1 MSGQRKGILRMG
13 WAAAALLALPVAA
26 MAQQQQQGMTLFPGI
41 HKGDANGYVSY
52 PEKTFYLK
60 HATMDN
66 DAEETV
72 EALRNMLDPKDRVY
86 FVPKRQA
93 VMIEAPEE
101 QLTLAEKFIHEI
113 DIPRP
118 EVEMR
123 VSVLQ
128 VNREKLQGLGPN
140 KDGALSE
147 AAVNQLMQ
155 DKDTKVLADEHLRTT
170 SRDSV
175 SLKNGSKVPM
185 ATEAAGDGTKLPKI
199 SFIDVGVNVEVTPF
213 VHEDGMIDLDVR
225 GEVSAQNGAMTIGGV
240 SEPVI
245 AQTVLDEHPQ
255 VHEGETTLLA
265 AARRDN
271 EEQGVVFLV
280 TPRVV
285 WTPAP

>member
-1 MSGQRKGILRMG
+1 MG
-13 WAAAALLALPVAA
+13 GRIAWNAMAALLIMGAGVGY
-26 MAQQQQQGMTLFPGI
+26 AQQQQGGVSDLFHG
-41 HKGDANGYVSY
+41 KSADADNW
-52 PEKTFYLK
+52 PEQTFYLK
-60 HATMDN
+60 HATMTD

-72 EALRNMLDPKDRVY
+72 AALRNMLNPRDRVY
-86 FVPKRQA
+86 LIPKRQA
-93 VMIEAPEE
+93 IMIEAPAD
-101 QLTLAEKFIHEI
+101 QLTLAGKFIHDL
-113 DIPRP
+113 DIPRA
-118 EVEMR
+118 EVELR
-123 VSVLQ
+123 VTVLQ
-128 VNREKLQGLGPN
+128 VSREKLQGLGPN
-140 KDGALSE
+140 KDGALSD
-147 AAVNQLMQ
+147 AAVHQLLQ

-185 ATEAAGDGTKLPKI
+185 ATEAAGDGTKPPKI

-225 GEVSAQNGAMTIGGV
+225 GEVSAQNGTMTIGGG

-265 AARRDN
+265 ATSGEGGDTS
-271 EEQGVVFLV
+271 VVFLLN
-280 TPRVV
+280 PHIV